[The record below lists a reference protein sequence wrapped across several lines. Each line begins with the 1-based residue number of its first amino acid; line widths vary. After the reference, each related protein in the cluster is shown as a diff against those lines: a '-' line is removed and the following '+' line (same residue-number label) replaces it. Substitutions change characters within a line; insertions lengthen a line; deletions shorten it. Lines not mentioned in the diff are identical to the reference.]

1 MTGGGCPHGCM
12 RKCEREAGYSLA
24 VLMTLRPK
32 VLVLL
37 SLLERL
43 RFMLLVALV
52 RDILG
57 ARRTNDSMRL
67 ASREE
72 RLGTLAL
79 ELMGAP
85 AASRELTDSRA
96 LAAEHRGL

>member
-1 MTGGGCPHGCM
+1 M